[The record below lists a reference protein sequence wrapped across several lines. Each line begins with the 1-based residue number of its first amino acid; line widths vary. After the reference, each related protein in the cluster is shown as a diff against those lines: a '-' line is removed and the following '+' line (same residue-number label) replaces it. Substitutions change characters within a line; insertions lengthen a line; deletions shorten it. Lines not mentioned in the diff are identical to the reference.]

1 MGVSRAGPRLRSIRP
16 LLRAPL
22 LEKAPNLGALY
33 KYIYIY
39 IYIYW
44 EILKHFSL
52 HFFSLLRRLKELNN
66 ARHRDKPNLNK

>member
-33 KYIYIY
+33 EY

>member
-39 IYIYW
+39 IFIGSY
-44 EILKHFSL
+44 
-52 HFFSLLRRLKELNN
+52 
-66 ARHRDKPNLNK
+66 